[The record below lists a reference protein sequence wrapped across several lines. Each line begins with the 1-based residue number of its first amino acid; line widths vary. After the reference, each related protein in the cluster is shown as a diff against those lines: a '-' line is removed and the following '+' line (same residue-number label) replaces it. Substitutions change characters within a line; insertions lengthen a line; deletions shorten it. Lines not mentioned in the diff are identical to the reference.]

1 MTYKHL
7 NLEERHYIQIS
18 LRKEMSHNEIAK
30 NLNRCQSTISREIR
44 RNTGKRGYRYQQAE
58 RMMNDRH
65 SVKTKAVKLTEEVIL
80 LIDKYLQQDWSPEQI
95 CGWLRSDERQEKK
108 VLHHETI
115 YQYILKDKRLGGSL
129 YTYLRHRNK
138 TYRKRYGSV
147 NNRSKNGIPDRVDIE
162 ERPEEAN
169 NRERFGDWE
178 GDTIIGKNHKGAIVT
193 LDERVTKL
201 RLALP
206 TGGKKASKV
215 RDAILQLFRPIKD
228 FVLTLTLDNG
238 KEFAYHKKISDE
250 IDCDTYFAKP
260 FHSWERGQNENAN
273 GLLRQYFPKSME
285 LLDVTAQQVAEA
297 VHKLNSRPRKCL
309 NYQTPYEA
317 FEKMTGISQKEL
329 EVMHL

>member
-18 LRKEMSHNEIAK
+18 LRKEMSHNDIAK
-30 NLNRCQSTISREIR
+30 NLNRCQATISREIR

-58 RMMNDRH
+58 RRMNDRH
-65 SVKTKAVKLTEEVIL
+65 SIKNKAVKLTKEVIL
-80 LIDKYLQQDWSPEQI
+80 LIDKHLQQDWSPEQI
-95 CGWLRSDERQEKK
+95 CGWLRSDDRQEKLA
-108 VLHHETI
+108 LHHETI
-115 YQYILKDKRLGGSL
+115 YQYVLKDKISGGSL
-129 YTYLRHRNK
+129 YTHLRHRNK

-147 NNRSKNGIPDRVDIE
+147 NSRSKNGIQDRVGIE
-162 ERPEEAN
+162 ERPEKAN

-193 LDERVTKL
+193 LDERVSKL

-215 RDAILQLFRPIKD
+215 RDAIIQLFYPIKD

-238 KEFAYHKKISDE
+238 KEFAYHKKVSEKIK
-250 IDCDTYFAKP
+250 CDTYFAKP

-285 LLDVTAQQVAEA
+285 LIDVTVQQVAEA

-329 EVMHL
+329 EIMHL

>member
-1 MTYKHL
+1 MIYKHL

-18 LRKEMSHNEIAK
+18 LKNEMSHADIAK
-30 NLNRCQSTISREIR
+30 NLNRSQTTISREIR
-44 RNTGKRGYRYQQAE
+44 RNTGKRGYRYKQAD
-58 RMMNDRH
+58 RMMNERH
-65 SVKTKAVKLTEEVIL
+65 SIKNKAIKLTKDVSL
-80 LIDKYLQQDWSPEQI
+80 LIETYLKKDWSPEQV
-95 CGWLRSDERQEKK
+95 CGWLRSDERQERIA
-108 VLHHETI
+108 LHHETI
-115 YQYILKDKRLGGSL
+115 YQYVLKDKRLGGNL
-129 YTYLRHRNK
+129 YTHLRHRNK

-147 NNRSKNGIPDRVDIE
+147 NNRSKNGIPDRVDID

-193 LDERVTKL
+193 LDERVSKL

-215 RDAILQLFRPIKD
+215 RDAIIHLFSPIKD

-238 KEFAYHKKISDE
+238 KEFAYHKAVAKKVE
-250 IDCDTYFAKP
+250 CDTYFAKP
-260 FHSWERGQNENAN
+260 YHSWERGQNENAN

-285 LLDVTAQQVAEA
+285 LMDVTAQQVVDA

-309 NYQTPYEA
+309 NYQTPYEV

-329 EVMHL
+329 EIMHL